1 MISWR
6 FLTIRKELD
15 SFHFTTAKATGADVH
30 AHRSTVDINTYSLRV
45 RSPRTASFM
54 VGVAHGVAGNDAL
67 VADFTE
73 FAHYTHLLQEYIA
86 SKHNVL

>member
-1 MISWR
+1 MISQR
-6 FLTIRKELD
+6 FLTIRKALD

-30 AHRSTVDINTYSLRV
+30 AYRSTVDVYTNSLRV

-67 VADFTE
+67 VADFTKLS
-73 FAHYTHLLQEYIA
+73 HRSHLL
-86 SKHNVL
+86 